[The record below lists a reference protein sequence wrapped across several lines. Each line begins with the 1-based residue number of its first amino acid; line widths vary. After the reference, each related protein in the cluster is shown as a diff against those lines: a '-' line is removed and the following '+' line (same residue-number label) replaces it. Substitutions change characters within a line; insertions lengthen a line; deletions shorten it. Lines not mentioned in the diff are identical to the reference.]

1 MAGYIGSKAVSVNT
15 TSATISDDLAVGDDA
30 TITGDL
36 AVDGVSNLDVTNIV
50 GNLTVTGDTVTFA
63 SGNSNDPN
71 IVIKNTTSDA
81 NAPIMDFITDKG
93 AAGAD
98 NDALG
103 LIRFTGDNDAQ
114 EQITFARVLAE
125 VADASDGAEGGSL
138 KLQLATHDGEI
149 QTGLLLVDG
158 NAEDEIDVT
167 IGSGVGSNTVIS
179 GNASIGGQ
187 TSLLDISTD
196 WSPITSTMFEV
207 FDGTGGSDSPNLMLS
222 VDRNT
227 TTAAGTIGFAN
238 RNNSS
243 ASTATGQVIAGIT
256 GRIIT
261 SDSNA
266 GDDSGG
272 ELKFYSKPE
281 AGAVLERLH
290 ITSGGDVNVK
300 TGNLVI
306 GTTGKGID
314 FSAQTRSAVT
324 GVDNHAELLDH
335 YEEGTWTP
343 TFAGVGG
350 SAGDAALTVYGATYT
365 RVGNLVTV
373 FAYFR
378 ITNIGSYSGNISFGG
393 LPFASSSTPLP
404 ARVVGTYA
412 PLKKVELVDTLPY
425 VPNILKNTIVIEM
438 NRIAGS
444 DQSTKAQAQVS
455 AWDDNLNENCITL
468 TYNTA

>member
-187 TSLLDISTD
+187 TSLLDISTE
-196 WSPITSTMFEV
+196 WTPVTSTMLEI
-207 FDGTGGSDSPNLMLS
+207 FDGTGGSDSPNVMLS
-222 VDRNT
+222 VDRNAT
-227 TTAAGTIGFAN
+227 TGVGSYGFVN
-238 RNNSS
+238 RNNSG
-243 ASTATGQVIAGIT
+243 ASTATGQVVSVIS
-256 GRIIT
+256 GRTIT

-272 ELKFYSKPE
+272 ELKFYTKPE
-281 AGAVLERLH
+281 AGAIVERVH
-290 ITSGGDVNVK
+290 IASGGDVTVK

-306 GTTGKGID
+306 GTAGKGID
-314 FSAQTRSAVT
+314 FSADEEVNGMTS
-324 GVDNHAELLDH
+324 EILDD
-335 YEEGTWTP
+335 YEEGAWTP
-343 TFAGVGG
+343 AYLQGANSPADYAVQNGYFTRIGNVVHVNGY
-350 SAGDAALTVYGATYT
+350 LTVDGLA
-365 RVGNLVTV
+365 
-373 FAYFR
+373 
-378 ITNIGSYSGNISFGG
+378 SMSGTLLIAG
-393 LPFASSSTPLP
+393 
-404 ARVVGTYA
+404 
-412 PLKKVELVDTLPY
+412 LPY
-425 VPNILKNTIVIEM
+425 VVENVSNNFSTLSIGYFENLALPTANTGVM
-438 NRIAGS
+438 GYFNPSTTQVNLRINN
-444 DQSTKAQAQVS
+444 STVSTAAMTAAQLS
-455 AWDDNLNENCITL
+455 ADGGLIFSG
-468 TYNTA
+468 TYRTTSA